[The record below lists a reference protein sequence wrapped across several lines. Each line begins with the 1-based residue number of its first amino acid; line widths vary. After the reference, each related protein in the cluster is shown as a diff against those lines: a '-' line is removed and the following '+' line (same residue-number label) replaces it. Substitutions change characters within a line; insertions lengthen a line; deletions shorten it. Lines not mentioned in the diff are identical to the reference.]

1 MISMTGYGYKEFQNE
16 KIRFSLE
23 IKSYNNRYLDL
34 ILNIPNPLSPLEGQ
48 IRSLLNASIRRGRVE
63 VYLRMKELEEDLSLV
78 VDKEAVRSYA
88 ASLREVK
95 DIAGLEGDLSLGHIL
110 SMEGVIK
117 TDKNRDLDAMYELLE
132 PLFRDVLAQLADSR
146 RTEGAETDKDIMEQ
160 IAFLEN
166 SVERIREHAPRMQE
180 QITRTLK
187 EKFAEVV
194 EGKADESRILA
205 EIAVQIV
212 RFDIN
217 EELQRLTTHFEGFRS
232 IASGS
237 DPVGKKLDFLCQE
250 INREVNTIG
259 SKNTLVEIGRI
270 VVEMKDSLEKVREQ
284 LRNVE

>member
-1 MISMTGYGYKEFQNE
+1 MISMTGYGYKEYQDG

-23 IKSYNNRYLDL
+23 VKTYNNRYMDL
-34 ILNIPNPLSPLEGQ
+34 ILNLPSPLSPLEGKV
-48 IRSLLNASIRRGRVE
+48 RSLIGSAIKRGRVE
-63 VYLRMKELEEDLSLV
+63 VYLRMKELEEDLSLS
-78 VDKEAVRSYA
+78 VDKAAVQSYA
-88 ASLREVK
+88 ETLREVQGL
-95 DIAGLEGDLSLGHIL
+95 AGISGDLSLGHIL

-117 TDKNRDLDAMYELLE
+117 TEKNRDLDAIYEILE
-132 PLFRDVLAQLADSR
+132 PLFRDVLEQVNSSR
-146 RTEGAETDKDIMEQ
+146 AAEGAETEKDILGQ
-160 IAFLEN
+160 IGFLEECLDK
-166 SVERIREHAPRMQE
+166 VREHAPRMQE
-180 QITRTLK
+180 QITTTLK
-187 EKFAEVV
+187 EKFEEVV
-194 EGKADESRILA
+194 QGKADESRILA
-205 EIAVQIV
+205 EIAVQVV

-237 DPVGKKLDFLCQE
+237 EAVGKKLDFLCQE